1 MSSPSRRRPP
11 LEVPARGTC
20 MCTVG
25 EACTSAARGHALHL
39 IQDRLASATPAA
51 WIDALV
57 EEVDAS
63 RGEIT
68 LRPVAGGEAIV
79 VWHAASV
86 DLAPGEPVALHGVY
100 GVLAARGGR
109 RNVARVA

>member
-1 MSSPSRRRPP
+1 
-11 LEVPARGTC
+11 
-20 MCTVG
+20 MCAVG

-51 WIDALV
+51 WVDALV
-57 EEVDAS
+57 EEVDA
-63 RGEIT
+63 
-68 LRPVAGGEAIV
+68 A
-79 VWHAASV
+79 
-86 DLAPGEPVALHGVY
+86 VY